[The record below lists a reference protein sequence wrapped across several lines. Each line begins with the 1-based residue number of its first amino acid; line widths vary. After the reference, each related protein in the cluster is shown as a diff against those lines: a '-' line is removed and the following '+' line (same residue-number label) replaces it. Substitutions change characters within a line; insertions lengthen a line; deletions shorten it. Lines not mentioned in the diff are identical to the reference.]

1 MYCYCANNPVIN
13 IDTSGHK
20 WYNALWD
27 WVNTIAGVLNPVSK
41 LTAIGSVAVAAV
53 DGRWSDVVANF
64 NNGCLNPF
72 NRDETTAL
80 ESKVVGFYK
89 GSTVVKHNSK
99 GFCSILGTLW
109 LNNDNNEEDIMHE
122 YGHSIQE
129 RILGPSYLTTIAIP
143 SLIYNKFGSYETLDY
158 YSMPWERT
166 ADWLGGVNR
175 DCGYKSGSLAW
186 GITENILG
194 PIVIPF
200 YFMFGY

>member
-53 DGRWSDVVANF
+53 DGRWSDVVDDW

-72 NRDETTAL
+72 NRDEETAL
-80 ESKVVGFYK
+80 KSTVVGFYK
-89 GSTVVKHNSK
+89 GSTIVRQDIEGS
-99 GFCSILGTLW
+99 CSILGTLW
-109 LNNDNNEEDIMHE
+109 LNTGKDLDMLMHE

-129 RILGPSYLTTIAIP
+129 RILGPII
-143 SLIYNKFGSYETLDY
+143 
-158 YSMPWERT
+158 
-166 ADWLGGVNR
+166 
-175 DCGYKSGSLAW
+175 
-186 GITENILG
+186 
-194 PIVIPF
+194 IPF